1 MSALKLSILAL
12 GIIGIFGLSAC
23 GTLNGAGRDLEA
35 AGQAV
40 QKAVK

>member
-1 MSALKLSILAL
+1 MTVFRVSVLT
-12 GIIGIFGLSAC
+12 IGVISMVALSAC